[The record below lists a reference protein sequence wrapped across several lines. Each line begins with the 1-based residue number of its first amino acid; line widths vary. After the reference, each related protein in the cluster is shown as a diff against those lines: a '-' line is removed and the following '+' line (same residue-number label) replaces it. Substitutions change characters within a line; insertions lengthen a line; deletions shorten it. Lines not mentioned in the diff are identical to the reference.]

1 MAILKNK
8 KNRNKWPSYQMQ
20 STDSMQFL
28 PKFQYNSSQNL
39 KEKFSALWK
48 RKKVPKIVKTILH
61 NKITD

>member
-1 MAILKNK
+1 
-8 KNRNKWPSYQMQ
+8 MQ